1 MQILFFIYFFF
12 IIIIKVSVPVKSG
25 LVWSL
30 RGKNIE
36 SSAVLFF

>member
-1 MQILFFIYFFF
+1 MQILFFIYFF

-25 LVWSL
+25 FVWSL